1 LEDNGIVTECSIVT
15 QEADEVLDFDFTS
28 SNVHS
33 RLIIKSEC
41 LKEAFA
47 EIDFTNNVLEMIMSP
62 NEPNFKLITNG
73 YIGTTQFDF
82 SSSSEMIEV
91 FECKKTQRNKYKLAL
106 LKPSIKGLHQS
117 SKVSVRMDTRGF
129 LSLQCMVI
137 TDDQQICFI
146 EYLCVPAEDDE
157 V

>member
-1 LEDNGIVTECSIVT
+1 LSIFAGCGNDSLTSLKLSYDGYGHPLQLILEDNGIVTECSIVT

-91 FECKKTQRNKYKLAL
+91 FECKKTQRNKYR
-106 LKPSIKGLHQS
+106 I
-117 SKVSVRMDTRGF
+117 M
-129 LSLQCMVI
+129 
-137 TDDQQICFI
+137 
-146 EYLCVPAEDDE
+146 
-157 V
+157 